1 MRGKSAFAQMT
12 NERNSDKWLLA
23 NHDSNA
29 NIYTISSGVTLADL
43 YHDGDYRLL
52 IGDIGF
58 NGNPKLKVYQGTC
71 LQCENLLVD
80 IPCGVVV
87 VHDDKPELTTSIIV
101 ASGSYLFVYRNLK
114 PFFKYSL
121 PPLETNQIEL
131 DAWTRFKDMR
141 INIITLEEILINLRL
156 EIGRRRLTSRSQ
168 MFLNLSPEMKN
179 SFAESYKNQPLKK
192 MNVITCMAAL
202 KKTVA
207 ELNAPSCLILGTEN
221 QDAYILEID
230 AYTILSTSTL
240 PSVPVFIE
248 ANGLFDVEYRILFAC
263 RDANIYL
270 IKRGYTSGRLCIQ
283 LNAHPVGL
291 ARIGSNIY
299 VATMDQTLNI
309 FTTKGNRI
317 WNMKQMAPITTMEA
331 IFLERQGLHIIAV
344 ALANKSVIFY
354 NDRKCVDILYVND
367 IIIAMK
373 FGRFGREDNTLI
385 MVSKNGTLTV
395 QILKRTAKFIP
406 KDIDAIDGNRST
418 TNGKLIVPK
427 KTKLFVD
434 QTMREREQYLTIH
447 KSFEHE
453 LMRLKLNAAR
463 TYVKALKSSLNPISL
478 NNVDSIKLSAKVF
491 GLGPIFQLCLEL
503 QSNNKD
509 NVHNNLLMV
518 FDYDFKI
525 YRLERNVIRIAY
537 LQSTNTNSY
546 TNRVQCISELNL
558 SDSIKIYILNKNEEV
573 PLVTAVINM
582 PRSEMENPEESNL
595 SATESTQF

>member
-1 MRGKSAFAQMT
+1 M
-12 NERNSDKWLLA
+12 NLNS
-23 NHDSNA
+23 
-29 NIYTISSGVTLADL
+29 
-43 YHDGDYRLL
+43 
-52 IGDIGF
+52 
-58 NGNPKLKVYQGTC
+58 
-71 LQCENLLVD
+71 
-80 IPCGVVV
+80 
-87 VHDDKPELTTSIIV
+87 
-101 ASGSYLFVYRNLK
+101 
-114 PFFKYSL
+114 
-121 PPLETNQIEL
+121 
-131 DAWTRFKDMR
+131 
-141 INIITLEEILINLRL
+141 
-156 EIGRRRLTSRSQ
+156 
-168 MFLNLSPEMKN
+168 
-179 SFAESYKNQPLKK
+179 
-192 MNVITCMAAL
+192 
-202 KKTVA
+202 
-207 ELNAPSCLILGTEN
+207 LILC
-221 QDAYILEID
+221 LK
-230 AYTILSTSTL
+230 STL

-354 NDRKCVDILYVND
+354 NVRIYYFNLIVCLNIILLSFKDRKCVDILYVND

-406 KDIDAIDGNRST
+406 KDMDAIDGNRST

-558 SDSIKIYILNKNEEV
+558 SDSIKVRY
-573 PLVTAVINM
+573 
-582 PRSEMENPEESNL
+582 
-595 SATESTQF
+595 